1 MTDENVSSKPRR
13 RAVPTKHLLGTQ
25 WTRSEA
31 TVGGRHF
38 QVIALLAAQPKP
50 WTHLRLEAVL
60 TGRFIELERSE
71 LKDTELWSA
80 GWQQI
85 VTDEP
90 DEPSTNE

>member
-1 MTDENVSSKPRR
+1 
-13 RAVPTKHLLGTQ
+13 
-25 WTRSEA
+25 
-31 TVGGRHF
+31 
-38 QVIALLAAQPKP
+38 VIALLAAQPKP